1 MAFVLPVI
9 TATQAPVAGA
19 AWAAAGAAAGAG
31 AAEARSEVLAPP
43 AGPFVSV
50 VGVTDAERLHD
61 PGVGL
66 GALLELLQR
75 QLLVVVLVHRV
86 EDLVHPL

>member
-1 MAFVLPVI
+1 MP
-9 TATQAPVAGA
+9 
-19 AWAAAGAAAGAG
+19 GAAAA
-31 AAEARSEVLAPP
+31 ARSEVLAPP
-43 AGPFVSV
+43 AGRRVSV
-50 VGVTDAERLHD
+50 VGVADAERLHD
-61 PGVGL
+61 ARVGL